1 VAELAR
7 KRRAK
12 ETARFVEPTQCLP
25 VAKLPEGSNW
35 EYEFKFDWFLRES
48 LAYFQSVIHE
58 LASDGCD
65 AVALACTEI
74 PLLIGQADSTLP
86 LLDSTLFSLV
96 QRYRRRFPRQAREYA
111 RRVRAV
117 ISSSFLLHARCLF
130 LRASHVPA
138 RCSLKGKFFPRRT
151 PSHRGTERNSSIRT
165 TNAERFHSPVTF
177 SSREAP
183 YRREFRESL

>member
-58 LASDGCD
+58 LASDGCH

-74 PLLIGQADSTLP
+74 PLLIGQADSTP
-86 LLDSTLFSLV
+86 D
-96 QRYRRRFPRQAREYA
+96 PG
-111 RRVRAV
+111 
-117 ISSSFLLHARCLF
+117 LHAYSRSGSATEGDF
-130 LRASHVPA
+130 RGKHVSMLGVCG
-138 RCSLKGKFFPRRT
+138 R
-151 PSHRGTERNSSIRT
+151 
-165 TNAERFHSPVTF
+165 
-177 SSREAP
+177 
-183 YRREFRESL
+183 